1 MIVSQAV
8 KLFGF
13 SPHYLP
19 PLISVIDSP
28 SLDTSPLIASQHF
41 FFALFTPFL
50 KSRRIL
56 SFTRIWQNGTLF
68 KDHMNILPIKWA
80 LWNHMCVLFVHSRTV
95 QREPFFSLRHNWQ
108 FDHISQKSRVS
119 MHCSIFFS
127 CQVTDTEK
135 DGGSIYIKPRMSE
148 WEKWSKSLSK
158 KHLRL

>member
-1 MIVSQAV
+1 MIVSQAAV
-8 KLFGF
+8 KLLGF
-13 SPHYLP
+13 SPHYIP

-50 KSRRIL
+50 KSHRTL
-56 SFTRIWQNGTLF
+56 SFTGIWQNGTLF

-95 QREPFFSLRHNWQ
+95 QREPF
-108 FDHISQKSRVS
+108 SRFAIIDNLTIFPRNLVFL
-119 MHCSIFFS
+119 CIAAFFFS

-148 WEKWSKSLSK
+148 
-158 KHLRL
+158 